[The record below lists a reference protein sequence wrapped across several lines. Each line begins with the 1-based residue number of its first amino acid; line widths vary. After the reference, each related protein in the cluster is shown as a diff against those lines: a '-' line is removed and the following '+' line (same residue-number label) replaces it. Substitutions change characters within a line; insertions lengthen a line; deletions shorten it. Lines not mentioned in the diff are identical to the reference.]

1 MEIYKQVIN
10 DTDLVSITSFKELKL
25 EFWKDYNKD
34 ELEKEIDEDAKFKL
48 KVLKLLPDFDNLITI
63 YEVKWNKPR
72 KSFNLMEV
80 EVIQNEFKKLYA
92 RRINAIMG
100 DK

>member
-1 MEIYKQVIN
+1 MEIYKQAIN
-10 DTDLVSITSFKELKL
+10 DTDLISIASFKELRF
-25 EFWKDYNKD
+25 EFWKDDNKD
-34 ELEKEIDEDAKFKL
+34 VLEKEIDADTR
-48 KVLKLLPDFDNLITI
+48 LKLGVLDLLPAFDNLITI

>member
-10 DTDLVSITSFKELKL
+10 DVDLVSITSFKDLRL

-63 YEVKWNKPR
+63 YEIKWNKSR
-72 KSFNLMEV
+72 KDFNIIEV
-80 EVIQNEFKKLYA
+80 DFIKNEFKKLYG
-92 RRINAIMG
+92 RKINATMG
-100 DK
+100 EK